1 MWKRISAVVVSIGV
15 SAVFLWL
22 ALRGIDLDAVWADI
36 RRANFGWIAL
46 SLLIGMVSI
55 YTRAIRWQGLVDF
68 KVNQRQAFYIVG
80 VMFMLNLFFRLGE
93 VARTV
98 LARRENIPVITTA
111 TSIVVERL
119 LDTVLVLLVLL
130 IVVTQVP
137 DMPPEVAANVA
148 RVAPVFAALSV
159 IAFVTLIVLARYPRF
174 AHRLL
179 HIFINRIPPLKRLPL
194 DELLDHLLHG
204 LKPLV
209 EWRSA
214 AHALGWTAVSWLL
227 SWIVFAMVQLAF
239 ADTTDVVLQASMG
252 MSLASFSVAL
262 PSVGAIGPFEAAMIL
277 AGQAFGEP
285 ESTALAIGVV
295 VHVVTIIAY
304 VVSGL
309 WGSIGLGVALTDV
322 MQRADAAGTNTDG
335 AAVPAESGN

>member
-1 MWKRISAVVVSIGV
+1 MWKRIGAVVVSITV
-15 SAVFLWL
+15 SALFLWL
-22 ALRGIDLDAVWADI
+22 ALRGIQIGEVWAEI
-36 RRANFGWIAL
+36 QQANMGWIAL
-46 SLLIGMVSI
+46 SLVVGMLSI

-98 LARRENIPVITTA
+98 LARRERIPVVTAA

-119 LDTVLVLLVLL
+119 LDTVLVLVVLL
-130 IVVTQVP
+130 IVVSRVP
-137 DMPPEVAANVA
+137 DMPPEVAANVS
-148 RVAPVFAALSV
+148 RIAPVFAALSV
-159 IAFVTLIVLARYPRF
+159 VAFVTLIVLARYPKF
-174 AHRLL
+174 AHRMM
-179 HIFINRIPPLKRLPL
+179 HIFIDRIPLLKRFPL
-194 DELLDHLLHG
+194 DDLLDHLLQG

-214 AHALGWTAVSWLL
+214 AHALGWTLISWLL
-227 SWIVFAMVQLAF
+227 SWVVFVVVQLAF
-239 ADTTDVVLQASMG
+239 ADTTDVVLQSSLG

-285 ESTALAIGVV
+285 ETIALAIGVV
-295 VHVVTIIAY
+295 VHLVTIIVY

-309 WGSIGLGVALTDV
+309 WGSIGLGVALTDI
-322 MQRADAAGTNTDG
+322 MQQPDAAPANVDG
-335 AAVPAESGN
+335 VAVSSESGD